1 MRVGVRESN
10 KSSIEQIMEFDKV
23 NVYSTESETEAQ
35 KMFLKELL
43 EKANLDNSDYWVE
56 DLNEAFGC
64 NEYARLLTLH
74 NEVKKERMYIFFE
87 DDVALNREVNS
98 LLLSG
103 YCDTNN
109 AVALLNIY
117 EDNKIPEVNIRV
129 Y

>member
-64 NEYARLLTLH
+64 NAYARLLTLH